1 MVAVTDRSIVVRA
14 EQLPV
19 AVSIEAQAAAV
30 VVRQALQVRSIAA
43 IAQETTA
50 TASATITATHTAA
63 TRHHLRAEVTPVAT
77 LAVATTLVVH
87 TVAVRAEDN
96 YKQEEL

>member
-1 MVAVTDRSIVVRA
+1 MEAVTDRSIVVRA

-19 AVSIEAQAAAV
+19 AVSIEAQAVAV

-43 IAQETTA
+43 IAQETT